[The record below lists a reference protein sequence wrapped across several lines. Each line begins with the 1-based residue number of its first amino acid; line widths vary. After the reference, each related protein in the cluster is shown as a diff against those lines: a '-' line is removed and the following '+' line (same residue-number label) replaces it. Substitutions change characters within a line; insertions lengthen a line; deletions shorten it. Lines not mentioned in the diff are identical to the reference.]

1 MLVCTPAVCQDPAAK
16 RHVVKDD
23 FLQGLP
29 VSLLA
34 LNHENI
40 SGLPAYATEDPGLSP
55 SRNSAAIVLP
65 TLHPLLL
72 QIIYAPTNEIW
83 LQWHQCCAEPSRGSP
98 GEKIGLGVAVL
109 CCRFK
114 SSDVVQV
121 GNTDAGPGGSL
132 GQSEGVG
139 VESEFERLCPSI
151 LNTYKVIKFF
161 ILFLNY
167 FANIAF
173 PWLLHQ

>member
-16 RHVVKDD
+16 RHIVKDD

-65 TLHPLLL
+65 TLHPLQL
-72 QIIYAPTNEIW
+72 QIIYAPTNE
-83 LQWHQCCAEPSRGSP
+83 
-98 GEKIGLGVAVL
+98 
-109 CCRFK
+109 
-114 SSDVVQV
+114 
-121 GNTDAGPGGSL
+121 T
-132 GQSEGVG
+132 
-139 VESEFERLCPSI
+139 
-151 LNTYKVIKFF
+151 
-161 ILFLNY
+161 
-167 FANIAF
+167 
-173 PWLLHQ
+173 